1 MEEVGIDARLVK
13 ISVLIRH
20 ARPVRCG
27 LLMTC
32 ATTMGSINWPNGH
45 FMVVVTIPRSRF
57 FEEFHESN
65 CEREARI
72 LSPGKE
78 RS

>member
-1 MEEVGIDARLVK
+1 VEEVGIDARLVK

-45 FMVVVTIPRSRF
+45 YGRSDKTAY
-57 FEEFHESN
+57 
-65 CEREARI
+65 ARD
-72 LSPGKE
+72 
-78 RS
+78 R